1 MDSFNMTNT
10 SMSMMSIDSKI
21 LKSDDKI
28 SIVSDKN
35 PEIDNIL
42 GRFQDIWIKRKKS
55 KNKSMINIPH
65 SNFTTNK
72 DEKLTWA
79 PKQERTSK
87 SNFVSKG
94 NVTTNHTNIIININ
108 QSPLSIKLNQRLKER
123 PIKTR

>member
-65 SNFTTNK
+65 SLSPNIEGFQRNF
-72 DEKLTWA
+72 
-79 PKQERTSK
+79 
-87 SNFVSKG
+87 
-94 NVTTNHTNIIININ
+94 
-108 QSPLSIKLNQRLKER
+108 LSWGLKKNNNR
-123 PIKTR
+123 NTCNTCF